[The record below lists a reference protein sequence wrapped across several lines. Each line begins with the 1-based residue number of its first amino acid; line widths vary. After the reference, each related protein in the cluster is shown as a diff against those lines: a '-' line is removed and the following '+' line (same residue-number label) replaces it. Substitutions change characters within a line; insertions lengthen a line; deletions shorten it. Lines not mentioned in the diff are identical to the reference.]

1 MKTSNKYIIYT
12 LGLFLFQGIGF
23 SQNVTPSH
31 AYQQSEIIVRELRLL
46 REAVGADDYPI
57 DPEPQTL
64 KRPIQ
69 VYGKGLELL
78 YKIGYAQEK
87 FGLPKLPYK
96 SIPTKKI
103 TPSDVMSLCKTI
115 ETEILKIKTYLAI
128 PTSIEDVPL
137 VKSKVPSNVYEN
149 LWRASYL
156 TDYLSGAIKPNDV
169 YSYTEAMIGDIT
181 IFAKAYNIKFN
192 GLKIPP
198 LKTGIRP
205 KDVAAQ
211 GVQNLQKL
219 IRIEKKLGYRA
230 SIVPTMTL
238 SRASPSDVFD
248 IVGMLMSEL
257 AYLKSQNNITGSA
270 KFVVAEGKKTPA
282 DVLQRMQYAGSL
294 LDRTLAGVKRK

>member
-1 MKTSNKYIIYT
+1 MIIVKNYFV
-12 LGLFLFQGIGF
+12 LVVGFLLVSTVSFAQDK
-23 SQNVTPSH
+23 TPSD
-31 AYQQSEIIVRELRLL
+31 AFQISEVIVRELKLL
-46 REAVGADDYPI
+46 REAVGADDYPV

-87 FGLPKLPYK
+87 FGLKKLPYHG
-96 SIPTKKI
+96 IPTKHI
-103 TPSDVMSLCKTI
+103 TPTDVYNLCKTI
-115 ETEILKIKTYLAI
+115 QVEILKMKKYLAI
-128 PTSIEDVPL
+128 PTQIEDVPL
-137 VKSKVPSNVYEN
+137 VSNKVPSNVYEN

-169 YSYTEAMIGDIT
+169 FSYTEMMIQEVN
-181 IFAKAYNIKFN
+181 IFASAYDISFS
-192 GLKIPP
+192 GLKVPA
-198 LKTGIRP
+198 KKDGVRP
-205 KDVAAQ
+205 KDVATQ

-257 AYLKSQNNITGSA
+257 AYLKSHTNIKKSA
-270 KFVVAEGKKTPA
+270 KFVDVEENKTPA

-294 LDRTLAGVKRK
+294 LDRALAGVKRK

>member
-1 MKTSNKYIIYT
+1 MKRVNKKIIY
-12 LGLFLFQGIGF
+12 LVGILLVSNLVF
-23 SQNVTPSH
+23 AQKITPSH
-31 AYQQSEIIVRELRLL
+31 AFQISEEIVRELQLL

-78 YKIGYAQEK
+78 FKIGYAQRK
-87 FGLPKLPYK
+87 FGLEKLPYK
-96 SIPTKKI
+96 SIPTQNI
-103 TPSDVMSLCKTI
+103 TPKEVVELCKTI
-115 ETEILKIKTYLAI
+115 KAEILKMKQYLAI
-128 PTSIEDVPL
+128 PTTIEEVPL
-137 VKSKVPSNVYEN
+137 VPNKVPSNVYEN

-169 YSYTEAMIGDIT
+169 YSYTETMISDVS
-181 IFAKAYNIKFN
+181 IFAAAYQIDFK
-192 GLKIPP
+192 GLKVPP
-198 LKTGIRP
+198 KKTGIRP
-205 KDVAAQ
+205 KDVASQ

-219 IRIEKKLGYRA
+219 IRIEKKLGYKA

-257 AYLKSQNNITGSA
+257 AYLKSKNNINKKA
-270 KFVVAEGKKTPA
+270 KFVAVEEKKTPA

>member
-1 MKTSNKYIIYT
+1 MIKVKKYFVCIV
-12 LGLFLFQGIGF
+12 GFLLVANSGF
-23 SQNVTPSH
+23 AQQKTPSH
-31 AYQQSEIIVRELRLL
+31 AYQLSEVIVRELRLL
-46 REAVGADDYPI
+46 REAVGADDYPV

-87 FGLPKLPYK
+87 FGLAKLPYK
-96 SIPTKKI
+96 SIPTKDI
-103 TPSDVMSLCKTI
+103 TPTDVYNLCKTI
-115 ETEILKIKTYLAI
+115 NGEILKMKKYLAI
-128 PTSIEDVPL
+128 PTTIEEVPL
-137 VKSKVPSNVYEN
+137 VSNKVPSNVYEN

-169 YSYTEAMIGDIT
+169 YSYTEAMIQEIN
-181 IFAKAYNIKFN
+181 IFASAYNISFS
-192 GLKIPP
+192 GLKMPAK
-198 LKTGIRP
+198 KTGVRP
-205 KDVAAQ
+205 KDVATQ

-219 IRIEKKLGYRA
+219 IRIEKKLGYKA

-257 AYLKSQNNITGSA
+257 AYLKSQNKISKSA
-270 KFVVAEGKKTPA
+270 KFTPVDEKKTPA
-282 DVLQRMQYAGSL
+282 DALQKMQYAGSL

>member
-1 MKTSNKYIIYT
+1 MKTVNKNYIYMVGILFVSNLVFAQKI
-12 LGLFLFQGIGF
+12 
-23 SQNVTPSH
+23 TPSH
-31 AYQQSEIIVRELRLL
+31 AFQISEEIVRELSLL

-78 YKIGYAQEK
+78 FKIGYAQQK
-87 FGLPKLPYK
+87 FGLEKLPYK
-96 SIPTKKI
+96 SIPTKNI
-103 TPSDVMSLCKTI
+103 TPKDVVELCKTI
-115 ETEILKIKTYLAI
+115 KAEILKMKQYLAI
-128 PTSIEDVPL
+128 PTTIEDVPFAS
-137 VKSKVPSNVYEN
+137 KKVPSNVYEN

-156 TDYLSGAIKPNDV
+156 TDYLSGAIKPSDV
-169 YSYTEAMIGDIT
+169 YSYTETMISDIS
-181 IFAKAYNIKFN
+181 IFAAAYKIDFK
-192 GLKIPP
+192 GLKTPAK
-198 LKTGIRP
+198 KTGIRP
-205 KDVAAQ
+205 KDVASQ

-219 IRIEKKLGYRA
+219 IRIEKKLGYKA

-257 AYLKSQNNITGSA
+257 AYLKSKNNINAKA
-270 KFVVAEGKKTPA
+270 KFVAIEEKKTPA